1 MDDLRPGRHGVLV
14 RPVKVVDTEAKLGR
28 ARDLAGFGGVKRE
41 MEERA
46 LAPGAGGMAAAD
58 PPVVGV
64 VLRQAQVDAECV
76 AIQSDGPVEVGD
88 FKDDGDGAGVLIH
101 NGWDSTCSRA
111 CGGCTCD
118 HTPGAAG
125 SCACA
130 TIPGRGP

>member
-64 VLRQAQVDAECV
+64 VLRQVQVDAECV

-88 FKDDGDGAGVLIH
+88 FKDDGDGTGVRIH
-101 NGWDSTCSRA
+101 DRWDSTCSRVS
-111 CGGCTCD
+111 GGCGAREEGG
-118 HTPGAAG
+118 PGW
-125 SCACA
+125 
-130 TIPGRGP
+130 GRPLR